1 MTDTNGL
8 DVLIAWAV
16 FTALLTVLGA
26 LSLRGH
32 ADPVPGE
39 AERRTD
45 GSPAEDHHN
54 SPAPP
59 HSR

>member
-26 LSLRGH
+26 LLLRGH
-32 ADPVPGE
+32 ADPVGE